1 MAGFFS
7 SLKAALYGEQER
19 EAKAVIKAKSR
30 PSTKL
35 GKGRGYVKKFGI
47 LAKVEEVGVEN
58 LMSGSGY
65 DSDSGDSYASGGY
78 YMSGRYE
85 KKTLVA
91 FPPNICPSFCFHFR
105 PKMNFVLLLC
115 QSTG

>member
-30 PSTKL
+30 PPTKL

-85 KKTLVA
+85 KNLFWH
-91 FPPNICPSFCFHFR
+91 FPQYLSFCFYFR
-105 PKMNFVLLLC
+105 PKMVL
-115 QSTG
+115 